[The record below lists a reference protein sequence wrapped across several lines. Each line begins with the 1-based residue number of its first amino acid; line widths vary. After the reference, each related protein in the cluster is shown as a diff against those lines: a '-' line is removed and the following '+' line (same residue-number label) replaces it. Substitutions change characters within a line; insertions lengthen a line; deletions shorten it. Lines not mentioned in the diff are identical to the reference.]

1 MQKSEKLLG
10 DFASGKLDE
19 TKEDRKIKN
28 EILKKA
34 LEDFRNKEEL
44 AKDKTDFTNNMIK
57 KIKKKSQIF
66 LNNEILQKIK
76 KHKKD

>member
-57 KIKKKSQIF
+57 KIKKKS
-66 LNNEILQKIK
+66 
-76 KHKKD
+76 

>member
-44 AKDKTDFTNNMIK
+44 AKDKTEFTKNMIK
-57 KIKKKSQIF
+57 KIKKES
-66 LNNEILQKIK
+66 
-76 KHKKD
+76 